1 MADNQ
6 VEIAVITK
14 TDLSEVEDLES
25 LIEEVKS
32 NAEEEVTLN
41 VSTDETTA
49 NLEEAESEAETLSEE
64 LESID
69 GQTVSVNVD
78 TSGIDEAKGSIDET
92 KNSLEESA
100 SSADNLTTALAG
112 IGATAAIENMVT
124 TADNIN
130 TSWNRLQLTFDGT
143 GVSMDTL
150 KEKSS
155 ALSEATGRSGGV
167 IRGYFNQMGI
177 AGVTNTELL
186 TSSFEALSGK
196 AYQTGNSIET
206 MESALQRVAMSGQVS
221 DRLLRTL
228 GLSTD
233 KLAQSMG
240 MSAEEA
246 KKAFEA
252 MTPEERIAAITRAM
266 GDGTEA
272 NEMYKNSYAG
282 LKDRA
287 NAAMAGLAGAVGQAI
302 LPIVI
307 PALEAATNFVKLLTD
322 GFKSLPGPVQ
332 GAIGAVL
339 GIVAIGTTLIGTLG
353 MVGKVIGTVK
363 TGLETIGMLGKITSV
378 ISSISGAFSS
388 LWGVIIANPIL
399 LVVVAIVA
407 LIAALIWAYY
417 NVDWFREM
425 VDNAWAS
432 IQEFAGW
439 ISGVFMGAIQ
449 GLGDAFNNAGQIIQ
463 SSIQGAVDFVMSS
476 LQGLWTYITTL
487 GGLIP
492 ENASITG
499 NSVIDTVLKVM
510 AFLWTLP
517 MQIGMIFIN
526 IIAQALGFGENFTQ
540 TMITNAM
547 NSVMGFIQWISQLP
561 GRIASYFNNMISNAI
576 SFGVHFVQTLW
587 QKAQEAVQSFS
598 NAIQGIPKALENCLN
613 WAYEI
618 VMNNPLVGALQWL
631 GEQAAN
637 AFAILGL
644 GQGSP
649 GKIYRA
655 LKNELD
661 WSKELV
667 DKSVLPDSA
676 RELGD
681 SMSASF
687 VPVFE
692 FDDGEVVN
700 GSIQQVLENSTGS
713 DGQTIE
719 INLYGDVDSEER
731 LNYFVERIRRELS
744 WNNRTAG
751 RGV

>member
-1 MADNQ
+1 
-6 VEIAVITK
+6 
-14 TDLSEVEDLES
+14 
-25 LIEEVKS
+25 
-32 NAEEEVTLN
+32 
-41 VSTDETTA
+41 
-49 NLEEAESEAETLSEE
+49 
-64 LESID
+64 
-69 GQTVSVNVD
+69 
-78 TSGIDEAKGSIDET
+78 
-92 KNSLEESA
+92 
-100 SSADNLTTALAG
+100 
-112 IGATAAIENMVT
+112 
-124 TADNIN
+124 
-130 TSWNRLQLTFDGT
+130 
-143 GVSMDTL
+143 
-150 KEKSS
+150 
-155 ALSEATGRSGGV
+155 
-167 IRGYFNQMGI
+167 
-177 AGVTNTELL
+177 
-186 TSSFEALSGK
+186 
-196 AYQTGNSIET
+196 
-206 MESALQRVAMSGQVS
+206 
-221 DRLLRTL
+221 
-228 GLSTD
+228 
-233 KLAQSMG
+233 
-240 MSAEEA
+240 
-246 KKAFEA
+246 
-252 MTPEERIAAITRAM
+252 
-266 GDGTEA
+266 
-272 NEMYKNSYAG
+272 
-282 LKDRA
+282 
-287 NAAMAGLAGAVGQAI
+287 
-302 LPIVI
+302 
-307 PALEAATNFVKLLTD
+307 
-322 GFKSLPGPVQ
+322 
-332 GAIGAVL
+332 
-339 GIVAIGTTLIGTLG
+339 
-353 MVGKVIGTVK
+353 
-363 TGLETIGMLGKITSV
+363 
-378 ISSISGAFSS
+378 
-388 LWGVIIANPIL
+388 
-399 LVVVAIVA
+399 
-407 LIAALIWAYY
+407 
-417 NVDWFREM
+417 M

-499 NSVIDTVLKVM
+499 NSVIDTVLKVI

-517 MQIGMIFIN
+517 MQIGMIFLN
-526 IIAQALGFGENFTQ
+526 IIAEALGFGENFTQ

-576 SFGVHFVQTLW
+576 SFGVNFVHTLW

-598 NAIQGIPKALENCLN
+598 NAIQGIPKALESCLN